1 MDADTRL
8 PIVDLG
14 SAKLGAEDVRDLD
27 AIVFD
32 LQDPGV
38 RFFTV
43 MGRLQQ
49 CMETAADAGIE
60 FVVLDRP
67 NPLGGDLVEGPTREA
82 GPTVRAV
89 LTNLAPGPLVHGL
102 TTGEM
107 AQLIRSR
114 LGKPLRLTVVPM
126 KGWKRGMTWTDT
138 GRPWPSIAPNLRSP
152 EAALVY
158 PGLGLLEA
166 TNVSEGRGTD
176 QPFLLFGAPWLEQ
189 GKLPSVSGSGFAI
202 EPARFTP
209 RASAFAVNPKH
220 KDAECVGARVSVRD
234 AEGAHPYEFGI
245 QLLRFLT
252 DQRGFAWTGPTPS
265 TIWWA
270 RHGCARPWTR
280 GRARRRSWPRTRLR
294 SRSSAR
300 TARSSCSTD
309 EAAVAGTD
317 RERHESRAGVAEG
330 CSGATHPDR
339 HETRQAIPPARGRR
353 KPWLPS
359 FRKSF
364 PAATSLVE
372 YRQSYPDHIE
382 RRDHAAP
389 SGSSGTARSGDSP
402 VGTRRSITR
411 ADHGRRD
418 RDGGADRRGQL
429 ERLRERR
436 AGRVEQLARRVGRA
450 AAPATATAPP
460 SVASRGLRR
469 LGRDAVPERASAHRA
484 AVDGGADAA
493 EDRDAERAAELGA
506 GLGDRR
512 RGAGPLGRRAA
523 DDQVGRQDDDRRE
536 PSE

>member
-1 MDADTRL
+1 MSGHIGVRRIGRRRMVVTAVAGFIACASLPAPVSSAPAPTPVQVGLEVVEADHGAPLQGKKVGLVVTPGSVTADGRHSIDVLRKAGVDVVRLFAHERALRTRTAVWDRVAQNLDGTPFLGRPESESAGRRVDADTRL

-14 SAKLGAEDVRDLD
+14 SAKLGAQDVRDLD

-43 MGRLQQ
+43 VGRLQQ

-126 KGWKRGMTWTDT
+126 KGWKRSMTWTDT

-152 EAALVY
+152 DAALVY

-176 QPFLLFGAPWLEQ
+176 QPFLFFGGPWLEP
-189 GKLPSVSGSGFAI
+189 GKLPSVSTTGFAI

-220 KDAECVGARVSVRD
+220 KDAECVGAHIAVRD
-234 AEGAHPYEFGI
+234 PAGAHPYEFGV

-252 DQRGFAWTGPTPS
+252 VQKGFAWSGPT
-265 TIWWA
+265 A
-270 RHGCARPWTR
+270 
-280 GRARRRSWPRTRLR
+280 L
-294 SRSSAR
+294 
-300 TARSSCSTD
+300 D
-309 EAAVAGTD
+309 D
-317 RERHESRAGVAEG
+317 
-330 CSGATHPDR
+330 
-339 HETRQAIPPARGRR
+339 
-353 KPWLPS
+353 
-359 FRKSF
+359 
-364 PAATSLVE
+364 LV
-372 YRQSYPDHIE
+372 
-382 RRDHAAP
+382 
-389 SGSSGTARSGDSP
+389 GTARLRKALDTGESAAQ
-402 VGTRRSITR
+402 ILA
-411 ADHGRRD
+411 AD
-418 RDGGADRRGQL
+418 
-429 ERLRERR
+429 
-436 AGRVEQLARRVGRA
+436 
-450 AAPATATAPP
+450 APAIEKF
-460 SVASRGLRR
+460 RK
-469 LGRDAVPERASAHRA
+469 
-484 AVDGGADAA
+484 
-493 EDRDAERAAELGA
+493 DRVKFL
-506 GLGDRR
+506 LY
-512 RGAGPLGRRAA
+512 
-523 DDQVGRQDDDRRE
+523 
-536 PSE
+536 